1 MGIISDI
8 KKSAQKQIAP
18 KLDISKDDQEKL
30 KRGEVVLVSDN
41 ESGESYLIR
50 IDSDKIGSGSISKI
64 DLIIENVK
72 RPVAAKPQIPEL

>member
-30 KRGEVVLVSDN
+30 KRGEVVLISDKV
-41 ESGESYLIR
+41 SGESYLIR
-50 IDSDKIGSGSISKI
+50 IDSDKIGSGSISKG

-72 RPVAAKPQIPEL
+72 PPAVAKPQGPEL

>member
-30 KRGEVVLVSDN
+30 KRGEVVLISDK

-50 IDSDKIGSGSISKI
+50 IDSDKIGSGSISKV

-72 RPVAAKPQIPEL
+72 RPVAAKPQVPEL